1 MFEKWNP
8 DENCIPGK
16 TRDTSY
22 DAFLSKL
29 TRGHELV
36 AVSSKIKH
44 HEDFGPFY
52 RTACC
57 SHSNSNDIM
66 FEMLRRASE
75 HGLITQN
82 DISLL
87 KDLIESPN
95 MFVGMSEAKVGNIL
109 LSLYYRH
116 WCIDVHEW
124 VIQLSMD
131 LYGSNRL
138 I

>member
-52 RTACC
+52 RIAMTLCLKCFEEHLNMVLLPRMTLAC
-57 SHSNSNDIM
+57 
-66 FEMLRRASE
+66 
-75 HGLITQN
+75 
-82 DISLL
+82 
-87 KDLIESPN
+87 
-95 MFVGMSEAKVGNIL
+95 
-109 LSLYYRH
+109 
-116 WCIDVHEW
+116 
-124 VIQLSMD
+124 
-131 LYGSNRL
+131 
-138 I
+138 